1 MAQESFCECSGQ
13 WCPLR
18 VCVGVGGAH
27 NSVRLEV
34 RMRIRAQ
41 VAAGPLALHWSV
53 AGPVDVTGA
62 ATVIVTA
69 APTPA
74 SS

>member
-1 MAQESFCECSGQ
+1 
-13 WCPLR
+13 
-18 VCVGVGGAH
+18 
-27 NSVRLEV
+27 
-34 RMRIRAQ
+34 MRIRAQ